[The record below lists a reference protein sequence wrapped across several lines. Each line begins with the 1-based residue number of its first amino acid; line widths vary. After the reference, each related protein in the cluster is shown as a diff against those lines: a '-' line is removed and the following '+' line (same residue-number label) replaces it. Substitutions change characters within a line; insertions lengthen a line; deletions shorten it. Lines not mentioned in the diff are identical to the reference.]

1 MSYSYKDSYVIPK
14 RMPKMTSEACIPIR
28 YDRCGKTMKSVNL
41 LEKTVELYAPHMLSS
56 FKAQNESS

>member
-1 MSYSYKDSYVIPK
+1 
-14 RMPKMTSEACIPIR
+14 MPKMTSEACIPIR